1 MVDLVIAQD
10 PPQVGLIP
18 DEGAVEE
25 FTAAS
30 PIQRS
35 AIAFMRGVPALQSTV
50 RIPAS
55 AKTVSRR
62 R

>member
-1 MVDLVIAQD
+1 VQGAVRPVLIVVDLVIAQD
-10 PPQVGLIP
+10 PPQVGLVP

-35 AIAFMRGVPALQSTV
+35 AIAFIRGVRT
-50 RIPAS
+50 
-55 AKTVSRR
+55 
-62 R
+62 